1 MLLGVGLPIA
11 ICQLIIVVVAA
22 YSHRIAVINCFFCLD
37 TTVDKIVNDAAVD
50 DVLRDRL
57 VLRERAS
64 RHIPFELLPQGHIL
78 LVDPILPKD
87 SIKLVG
93 GL

>member
-1 MLLGVGLPIA
+1 MRLGVRLPIA
-11 ICQLIIVVVAA
+11 IRHLIIVVVAA
-22 YSHRIAVINCFFCLD
+22 YGHRIAVINCFFCLD
-37 TTVDKIVNDAAVD
+37 TIVDKVVNDAAVD

-57 VLRERAS
+57 VLRERAP
-64 RHIPFELLPQGHIL
+64 RHIPFELPQGHIL
-78 LVDPILPKD
+78 LVDPILPND